1 MYCQLAVFLK
11 RFSVALSVGTSYG
24 TGVRGA
30 RKARRKNGY
39 EIFSKKAFRFALVN
53 FKIKML
59 NKRL

>member
-1 MYCQLAVFLK
+1 MA
-11 RFSVALSVGTSYG
+11 RETSGIVGTSYG

-39 EIFSKKAFRFALVN
+39 EIFLKKAFRFALVN
-53 FKIKML
+53 SKIKMQ